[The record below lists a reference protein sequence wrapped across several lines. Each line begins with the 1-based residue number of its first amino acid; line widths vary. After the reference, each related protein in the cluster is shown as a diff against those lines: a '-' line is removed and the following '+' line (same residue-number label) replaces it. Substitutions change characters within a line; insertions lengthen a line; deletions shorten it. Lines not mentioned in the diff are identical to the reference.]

1 MYFYK
6 LYKVNNINNYILQ
19 NIIIQLLYQTLDL
32 EIVKKSNELY
42 LPFSK

>member
-19 NIIIQLLYQTLDL
+19 NIIIQLLYQTLDI
-32 EIVKKSNELY
+32 EIIKKSNELY
-42 LPFSK
+42 LR

>member
-19 NIIIQLLYQTLDL
+19 NIIIQLLYQTLDI

-42 LPFSK
+42 LPLSK

>member
-19 NIIIQLLYQTLDL
+19 NIIIQLLYQTLDI
-32 EIVKKSNELY
+32 EIVKKSNVLY
-42 LPFSK
+42 LPLSK